1 MALTSCLPSSAKAS
15 SIVAGPAA
23 AARPDPHGLRHGHQT
38 WLDELGVRYV
48 IQSERM
54 GHEVPG
60 MRGVYG
66 HVTPAMRAALTTMLQ
81 ERWEA
86 SLRERAQLSPRSIVP
101 VVDTLLAAQRE
112 PPAKIGSH
120 FAPKIGHQQAVRLA
134 ERNTSGR

>member
-1 MALTSCLPSSAKAS
+1 MDHRASRAGLGHGGATSLLTTPGVALTSCLPSSAKAS

-60 MRGVYG
+60 MRGACTHITQRMCAELRDG
-66 HVTPAMRAALTTMLQ
+66 LQ
-81 ERWEA
+81 ELWEA
-86 SLRERAQLSPRSIVP
+86 SLDERTQLVERSAVGIL
-101 VVDTLLAAQRE
+101 DDLLRAD
-112 PPAKIGSH
+112 
-120 FAPKIGHQQAVRLA
+120 
-134 ERNTSGR
+134 GR